1 MTNRPSP
8 ELDAFEERLLAD
20 LKAVVGAQAAAAPPT
35 SRAGTRPR
43 RQRLWFAPTAGAAA
57 AAVAIAL
64 VATNSRSTP
73 AYAVSGRIGEEI
85 TVTVHRLEG
94 AEALQG
100 ALRSR
105 GVAADIRYLPTGKA
119 CEHGRYAEVRTPGL
133 SLQVGADLFTV
144 TIPPGAVGPGN
155 TFVLSAAVTPMDNGV
170 RAIVEFG
177 IAQGAVGP
185 CTVVDAESAGY

>member
-20 LKAVVGAQAAAAPPT
+20 LKGVVGAQAVAAPPT
-35 SRAGTRPR
+35 SRAGTRFR
-43 RQRLWFAPTAGAAA
+43 QQRLWYAPTAAA

-64 VATNSRSTP
+64 VATNSRPTP

-85 TVTVHRLEG
+85 TVTVNRLEG

-105 GVAADIRYLPTGKA
+105 GVAADITYLPPGKA

-133 SLQVGADLFTV
+133 SLQVGADLFMV